1 MEEQRVNYVALS
13 RARERMYKVELP
25 TVYFR
30 TLTNRRCYSVGRNF
44 RTGKSYLHSFE
55 VGRPGDF
62 KANSFCIRKGV
73 QQYLRTNHRRL
84 KDREVYLEKADS
96 GYSEYCVY
104 HMILKENGMILGE
117 TDRAFAEDLEKA
129 IRKIKNLPWHAQIR
143 DYVYPKRFNDIYIV
157 DVGSEIGM
165 VLGNE
170 TGIKEFD
177 SLATWNIVLA
187 EGYARA
193 EY

>member
-1 MEEQRVNYVALS
+1 M
-13 RARERMYKVELP
+13 
-25 TVYFR
+25 
-30 TLTNRRCYSVGRNF
+30 
-44 RTGKSYLHSFE
+44 
-55 VGRPGDF
+55 
-62 KANSFCIRKGV
+62 
-73 QQYLRTNHRRL
+73 
-84 KDREVYLEKADS
+84 EKAAS
-96 GYSEYCVY
+96 GYGEYCVY

-187 EGYARA
+187 EGYAKA